1 MYQIIVYVPED
12 YCQSVKAAMFAAG
25 AGKLGAYDSCAW
37 QVLGEGQFRPLKGS
51 KPFIGHE
58 SQTEKVRE
66 FKVEML
72 CSEQCLPATLK
83 ALKDSHPYETPAFSF
98 YPVNQTP

>member
-1 MYQIIVYVPED
+1 MYHLIFYVPEEH
-12 YCQSVKAAMFAAG
+12 CESVKAAVFAAG
-25 AGKLGAYDSCAW
+25 AGRIGNYDSCAW
-37 QVLGEGQFRPLKGS
+37 QVLGSGQFRPLKGS

-58 SQTEKVRE
+58 NQIEMVGE

-72 CSEQCLPATLK
+72 CSEESLPAALK

-98 YPVNQTP
+98 YPVNQTL